1 MTCLFFSLYTWNM
14 ASSLKESQAI
24 TEIADVLYSFLRGS
38 PHPYAAPAISFPGV
52 AHKLGLSD
60 YWVGGSKKPAIIQLL
75 QTTLNN
81 KRELFCDL
89 ILEIVRMGMAY
100 RNNKKDPITR
110 EEILQL
116 NNLITR
122 VNFKIPELWDP
133 AFLDIL
139 PRTQQPEEMKNKP
152 TKQEDVEKLKNDL
165 IQLTSLKPQERGFAF
180 EKFLNQLFAAYNL
193 DPRSSFRI
201 VGEQIDG
208 SFQIGS
214 DIYLLEAKWHDKP
227 TDQADLLVFHGKI
240 SGKSTWSRGLFVS
253 YNGFSPDGLSAF
265 SRGRQTNII
274 GMTSEDLYHI
284 LNGEMPLVEAINRK
298 ARRAAETGEFFVSV
312 FTLSKGG

>member
-1 MTCLFFSLYTWNM
+1 M
-14 ASSLKESQAI
+14 ALSLKESQAI
-24 TEIADVLYSFLRGS
+24 TEIADALYSFLPGS
-38 PHPYAAPAISFPGV
+38 PHPYSAPTISFPGV
-52 AHKLGLSD
+52 AHKLGLSN
-60 YWVGGSKKPAIIQLL
+60 YWIGGSKRPAIIQLL
-75 QTTLNN
+75 QSTLDN
-81 KRELFCDL
+81 KREFFCNL

-100 RNNKKDPITR
+100 RSNKKAPITR

-116 NNLITR
+116 NSLITR

-133 AFLDIL
+133 AFLDTL
-139 PRTQQPEEMKNKP
+139 PKTQLPEETQNKP
-152 TKQEDVEKLKNDL
+152 TNQENIERLKKDL

-180 EKFLNQLFAAYNL
+180 EKFLNQLFSVYNL
-193 DPRSSFRI
+193 DPRSSFRM

-214 DIYLLEAKWHDKP
+214 DVYLLEAKWHDKP

-253 YNGFSPDGLSAF
+253 YNSFSHDGILAF

-274 GMTSEDLYHI
+274 GMNSEDLYHV
-284 LNGEMPLVEAINRK
+284 LNGEMSLVEAINRK